1 MSTENG
7 NISYDKYYLE
17 RKIGKFSP
25 TVDVLTVR
33 SGLVLYLN
41 ASDLTSYPGTGYTWY
56 DISKNTSNNGTLYN
70 GVSFDSSNGSG
81 LLFDGVDDKVYVP
94 NNNTL
99 NFINNQQ
106 YTVVSIIYPYGGGTT
121 WHGIFSKG
129 NSQQYALTI
138 NSPGAY
144 LHYETNQSSYSAL
157 NSTSGDIVYN
167 TWQHIVAMYDGNNKT
182 IRKNNT
188 IIATQSASGLI
199 SSDNIEEFR
208 IGEGNNGE
216 NYRGKIGV
224 ICVYNRTLT
233 TTELSLVYNCFKSFY
248 NYS

>member
-1 MSTENG
+1 MSTGNG
-7 NISYDKYYLE
+7 AVSYDKYYLE
-17 RKIGKFSP
+17 RTIGNLNP
-25 TVDVLTVR
+25 ITDILTVR
-33 SGLVLYLN
+33 NGLVLYLN
-41 ASDLTSYPGTGYTWY
+41 ASDLSSYPGSGYTWY

-70 GVSFDSSNGSG
+70 GVGFDNTNGSG
-81 LLFDGVDDKVYVP
+81 LLFDGVDDKVYIP
-94 NNNTL
+94 NNSTL
-99 NFINNQQ
+99 NFMNNQQ

-157 NSTSGDIVYN
+157 NSTSGDIIYN
-167 TWQHIVAMYDGNNKT
+167 TWQHIVAMYDGSNKT

-188 IIATQSASGLI
+188 IIATQNAPGLSSGV
-199 SSDNIEEFR
+199 NNEEFR
-208 IGEGNNGE
+208 IGEGNNSE

-224 ICVYNRTLT
+224 ICVYNRALT
-233 TTELSLVYNCFKSFY
+233 TIELTSIYNSFKIFY
-248 NYS
+248 NYA